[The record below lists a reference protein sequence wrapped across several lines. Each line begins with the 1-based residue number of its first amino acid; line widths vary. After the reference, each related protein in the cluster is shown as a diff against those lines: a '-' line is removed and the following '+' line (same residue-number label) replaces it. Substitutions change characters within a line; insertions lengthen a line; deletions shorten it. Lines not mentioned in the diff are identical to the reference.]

1 MKVCR
6 PCGTSDMD
14 KKVSARSRKRQLDT
28 RRSAFNSSLQNV
40 NDASEQGGPSRLKET
55 ACCRNCNTK
64 PYGMNNALFPVKE
77 ISFQRSNSI
86 VGVTAQVYAPCA
98 CRWRQKCDLR
108 GSWQRSALGSNRSSG
123 KWVCVSLAFVLER
136 MPFVSEKLR

>member
-1 MKVCR
+1 MKVRR

-14 KKVSARSRKRQLDT
+14 KTAVDSEPKRQLDT
-28 RRSAFNSSLQNV
+28 RRSAFNSSPQNV
-40 NDASEQGGPSRLKET
+40 TDASEQGGPSRLKET

-64 PYGMNNALFPVKE
+64 PYGMKNALFPVKE

-86 VGVTAQVYAPCA
+86 VGVTAQVHAPCA
-98 CRWRQKCDLR
+98 CRWGQKCDLR

-136 MPFVSEKLR
+136 MPFVSEKRR